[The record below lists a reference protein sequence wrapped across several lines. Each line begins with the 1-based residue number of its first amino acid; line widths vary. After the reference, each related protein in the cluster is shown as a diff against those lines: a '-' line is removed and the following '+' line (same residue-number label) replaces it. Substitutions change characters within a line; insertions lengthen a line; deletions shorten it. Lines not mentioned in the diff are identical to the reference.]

1 MQFFKFIILLLLISF
16 LNACSKDKIKES
28 QIIEKDL
35 DLQVLEAY
43 QEGLASLEEGD
54 VIFAAKKFNEAEI
67 LFPQSIWAPKS
78 ALMAAYSYY
87 SQDYYG
93 DAIAELDRFI
103 KIYPYDKNLDYAYY
117 LLGTSHYEQIVNEEK
132 DLQSITEA
140 KKNFTIVI
148 NNFPKTEY
156 SLDANFKLDLINQ
169 VLASKEMYIGRYYF
183 EKKKWIASINRFLN
197 VINNYNETIY
207 TEEALYRL
215 VEMYYILGLESE
227 SKKYAQLLGY
237 NYNSSEWYKKSY
249 KLFNASYEEKE
260 KKIKNNKS
268 KIIQKVK
275 SLLNWDE
282 KNPNRNTI

>member
-1 MQFFKFIILLLLISF
+1 MQYFKFIILLLLISF
-16 LNACSKDKIKES
+16 LNACSKDKIKKS

-43 QEGLASLEEGD
+43 QEGLTSLEEGD
-54 VIFAAKKFNEAEI
+54 VLFAAKKFNEAEI

-117 LLGTSHYEQIVNEEK
+117 LLGTSYYEQIVNEEK
-132 DLQSITEA
+132 DLQSMTEA

-148 NNFPKTEY
+148 NKFPKTEY

-169 VLASKEMYIGRYYF
+169 ILASKEMYIGRYYF

-197 VINNYNETIY
+197 VINDYNETIY

-275 SLLNWDE
+275 SLLN
-282 KNPNRNTI
+282 

>member
-16 LNACSKDKIKES
+16 LNACSKDKIKKS

-43 QEGLASLEEGD
+43 QEGLTSLEEGD
-54 VIFAAKKFNEAEI
+54 VLFAAKRFNEAEI

-117 LLGTSHYEQIVNEEK
+117 LLATSYYEQIVNEEK
-132 DLQSITEA
+132 DLQSMTEA

-148 NNFPKTEY
+148 NKFPKTEY

-169 VLASKEMYIGRYYF
+169 ILASKEMYIGRYYF

-197 VINNYNETIY
+197 VINDYNETIY

-275 SLLNWDE
+275 SLLN
-282 KNPNRNTI
+282 

>member
-1 MQFFKFIILLLLISF
+1 MQYFKFIILLILISF

-43 QEGLASLEEGD
+43 QEGLTSLEEGD
-54 VIFAAKKFNEAEI
+54 VLFAAKKFNEAEI

-117 LLGTSHYEQIVNEEK
+117 LLATSYYEQIVNEEK
-132 DLQSITEA
+132 DLQSMTEA

-148 NNFPKTEY
+148 NKFPKTEY

-169 VLASKEMYIGRYYF
+169 ILASKEMYIGRYYF

-197 VINNYNETIY
+197 VINDYNETIY

-249 KLFNASYEEKE
+249 KLFNASYKEKG

-275 SLLNWDE
+275 SLLN
-282 KNPNRNTI
+282 

>member
-1 MQFFKFIILLLLISF
+1 MQYFKFIILLILISF
-16 LNACSKDKIKES
+16 LNACSKDKIKKS

-132 DLQSITEA
+132 DLQSMTEA

-148 NNFPKTEY
+148 NKFPKTEY

-169 VLASKEMYIGRYYF
+169 ILASKEMYIGRYYF

-197 VINNYNETIY
+197 VINDYNETIY

-275 SLLNWDE
+275 SLLN
-282 KNPNRNTI
+282 

>member
-1 MQFFKFIILLLLISF
+1 MQYFKFILLLLFISF
-16 LNACSKDKIKES
+16 LNACSKEKIKKS

-43 QEGLASLEEGD
+43 QEGLTSLEEGD
-54 VIFAAKKFNEAEI
+54 VLFAAKKFNEAEI

-117 LLGTSHYEQIVNEEK
+117 LLATSYYEQIVNEEK
-132 DLQSITEA
+132 DLQSMTEA

-148 NNFPKTEY
+148 NKFPKTEY

-169 VLASKEMYIGRYYF
+169 ILASKEMYIGRYYF

-197 VINNYNETIY
+197 VINDYNETIY

-275 SLLNWDE
+275 SLLN
-282 KNPNRNTI
+282 

>member
-1 MQFFKFIILLLLISF
+1 MQYFKFILLLLLISF

-43 QEGLASLEEGD
+43 QEGLASLGEGD
-54 VIFAAKKFNEAEI
+54 VLFAAKKFNEVEI

-132 DLQSITEA
+132 DLQSMTEA

-169 VLASKEMYIGRYYF
+169 ILASKEMYIGRYYF

-249 KLFNASYEEKE
+249 KIFNASYEEKE
-260 KKIKNNKS
+260 KKIKNNRS

-275 SLLNWDE
+275 SLLN
-282 KNPNRNTI
+282 

>member
-1 MQFFKFIILLLLISF
+1 MQYFKFIILLILISF
-16 LNACSKDKIKES
+16 LNACSKDKIKKS

-35 DLQVLEAY
+35 NLQVLEAY
-43 QEGLASLEEGD
+43 QEGLTSLEEGD
-54 VIFAAKKFNEAEI
+54 VLFAAKKFNEAEI

-117 LLGTSHYEQIVNEEK
+117 LLATSYYEQIVNEEK
-132 DLQSITEA
+132 DLQSMTEA

-148 NNFPKTEY
+148 NKFPKTEY

-169 VLASKEMYIGRYYF
+169 ILASKEMYIGRYYF

-197 VINNYNETIY
+197 VINDYNETIY

-275 SLLNWDE
+275 SLLN
-282 KNPNRNTI
+282 

>member
-1 MQFFKFIILLLLISF
+1 MQYFKFIILLILISF
-16 LNACSKDKIKES
+16 LNACSKDKIKKS

-43 QEGLASLEEGD
+43 QEGLTSLEEAD
-54 VIFAAKKFNEAEI
+54 VLFAAKKFNEAEI

-117 LLGTSHYEQIVNEEK
+117 LLATSYYEQIVNEEK
-132 DLQSITEA
+132 DLQSMTEA

-169 VLASKEMYIGRYYF
+169 ILASKEMYIGRYYF

-197 VINNYNETIY
+197 VINDYNETIY

-275 SLLNWDE
+275 SLLN
-282 KNPNRNTI
+282 

>member
-1 MQFFKFIILLLLISF
+1 MQYFKFILLLLLISF

-132 DLQSITEA
+132 DLQSMTEA

-207 TEEALYRL
+207 IEEALYRL

-249 KLFNASYEEKE
+249 KLFNASYKEKE

-275 SLLNWDE
+275 SLLN
-282 KNPNRNTI
+282 

>member
-16 LNACSKDKIKES
+16 LNACSKDKIKKS

-43 QEGLASLEEGD
+43 QEGLTSLEEGD
-54 VIFAAKKFNEAEI
+54 VLFAAKKFNEAEI

-132 DLQSITEA
+132 DLQSMTEA

-148 NNFPKTEY
+148 NKFPKTEY

-169 VLASKEMYIGRYYF
+169 ILASKEMYIGRYYF

-197 VINNYNETIY
+197 VINDYNETIY

-275 SLLNWDE
+275 SLLN
-282 KNPNRNTI
+282 